1 MTDEQYYVLASLLAE
16 IRDAVVDLNTTVET
30 VQESDECQHPED
42 QRVSLATPGDPHHWI
57 CHACRYEN
65 RSALAN

>member
-1 MTDEQYYVLASLLAE
+1 MTDHQFQVLGALLIE
-16 IRDAVVDLNTTVET
+16 IRDAVLALSQEVIVET
-30 VQESDECQHPED
+30 SDECTHPDE

-65 RSALAN
+65 RSSIAN